1 MTCKDCVLYE
11 RCQWLVDVLRKH
23 GFGVEFDDNISVEKT
38 CDHFKNKAE
47 IVLEEIDN
55 FRSDIMSRF
64 IDMCGGNDYNKVN
77 LLQIGDTID
86 HIFDLYVKKMIFEK
100 EGADNG

>member
-1 MTCKDCVLYE
+1 MTCKDCVHYE
-11 RCQWLVDVLRKH
+11 VCSYNCGGCGWK
-23 GFGVEFDDNISVEKT
+23 NIDQIEEDH
-38 CDHFKNKAE
+38 CPHFKNKAE
-47 IVLEEIDN
+47 IELEAIDDFKN
-55 FRSDIMSRF
+55 GIMDRF
-64 IDMCGGNDYNKVN
+64 IDMCRGNDYNKIN

>member
-1 MTCKDCVLYE
+1 MTCKDCVHYE
-11 RCQWLVDVLRKH
+11 VC
-23 GFGVEFDDNISVEKT
+23 GFTSITGKSMEKD
-38 CDHFKNKAE
+38 CRNFKNKAE

-64 IDMCGGNDYNKVN
+64 IDMCRGNDYNKVN

>member
-1 MTCKDCVLYE
+1 MTCKNCVHCE
-11 RCQWLVDVLRKH
+11 VCSDNCGGCGWKNIEQTEEDRCP
-23 GFGVEFDDNISVEKT
+23 
-38 CDHFKNKAE
+38 HFKNKAE

-55 FRSDIMSRF
+55 VKSDIMSRF
-64 IDMCGGNDYNKVN
+64 IDMCDGNDYNKVN